1 MADDISLIIGVDDRD
16 LIRTQKEQ
24 KKFER
29 NLLIIEAAMRKGD
42 ISSKRYSA
50 ELNKQAKQ
58 LSRLGGTYAKAN
70 SEVRTYATNIRK
82 LTDDQFRLAMANNA
96 AGKSTNKFGMY
107 AQQVGYQVGDFFVQ
121 VQSGT
126 SALVAFGQQGTQLAG
141 LLPGVY
147 GAVIGISLA
156 IGTMLLRSFMDA
168 SGSSKTFSK
177 ALEDTESAIKSYL
190 QLIENAAEGTRALTE
205 RFGGFTDSIKGVL
218 IDLKELGRQDAIK
231 NFEQQIDNLSIVSLG
246 FKGTLVKIT
255 GGVHGAATATKF
267 FAKELGLTLEQFT
280 SISKLSDA
288 TKTGPIEDRVEA
300 ALKLRDSILEVT
312 GGTKNMTKKMS
323 EYFSSLLKSVEAG
336 AELTAIL
343 DGTGAEAEKLNELEK
358 QRLDYVKLYYDY
370 QERDLKIQRDL
381 NAAVKAIVE
390 KRKELARDAKAQSS
404 DLERQIR
411 MATAILASGE
421 KSLRVKN
428 LEKTQRKEVF
438 VEELKSYEL
447 ELERLGHSKTVIE
460 GLVKQ
465 KEAAFGLK
473 TELQEAAE
481 ASTEIAKLAA
491 MTDQQ
496 YQKFIDGQ
504 AYAASRLSAP
514 KEPVKHA
521 KPKKEPKVKETDI
534 ERFQKQLDLE
544 RELLYVSSARKK
556 VLQVLGSDIVAKNPE
571 IVASMEAQIRK
582 TQELIDLEEKR
593 KSVVDLVTGSVENG
607 LMAMV
612 DGTKSVS
619 DAFKS
624 MASEIIKELYRIYV
638 VKQITN
644 AISSAMSFNPFSFDG
659 GGYTGSGPRS
669 GGLDGRGGFMAMMH
683 PQETVVD
690 HTKGQSAGGD
700 NVVINQSFSFQ
711 ANGDDSVKK
720 IIAQAAPQ
728 IAQMTKNSMLNDR
741 RRGGT
746 TKAVF
751 G

>member
-70 SEVRTYATNIRK
+70 SEVRTYAANIRK
-82 LTDDQFRLAMANNA
+82 LTDDQFKLAMANNA

-121 VQSGT
+121 IQSGT

-141 LLPGVY
+141 LLPGVT
-147 GAVIGISLA
+147 GAIVGISLSV
-156 IGTMLLRSFMDA
+156 GTMLLRSFSDA
-168 SGSSKTFSK
+168 SGASKTFSK
-177 ALEDTESAIKSYL
+177 ALEDTESAIKDYV
-190 QLIENAAEGTRALTE
+190 QLIEKASQGTRVLTE
-205 RFGGFTDSIKGVL
+205 SFGGFTDSIKGVL
-218 IDLKELGRQDAIK
+218 SDLEELGRQEAIK
-231 NFEQQIDNLSIVSLG
+231 NFEQQINNLSI
-246 FKGTLVKIT
+246 
-255 GGVHGAATATKF
+255 ATKSWRGSF
-267 FAKELGLTLEQFT
+267 ITAINGSLEGTKNLSRELGITLEQFMAL
-280 SISKLSDA
+280 SELSKA
-288 TKTGPIEDRVEA
+288 TKAGPIEDRVEA
-300 ALKLRDSILEVT
+300 ALKLRDSILEAT
-312 GGTKNMTKKMS
+312 GGTENMTKKMS

-343 DGTGAEAEKLNELEK
+343 DGTGAEAEKLNELER

-411 MATAILASGE
+411 MATAILAFGE

-428 LEKTQRKEVF
+428 LEKTQREEIF
-438 VEELKSYEL
+438 VEGLKSYEL

-496 YQKFIDGQ
+496 YQKFIEGQ
-504 AYAASRLSAP
+504 AYAASRLAAP

-544 RELLYVSSARKK
+544 RELLSVSSARKK

-700 NVVINQSFSFQ
+700 NVVINQSFNFA